1 MHENLS
7 CTLTYSMFGQQR
19 AINVNHGLD
28 RYFLWGCVAVS
39 DMGYSPSV
47 PHFKDRDKMDSI
59 YPNKFWNQ
67 TLHPDLQEKKM
78 KLKRVWLLLMENHPK
93 HRKQK

>member
-28 RYFLWGCVAVS
+28 RYLLWGCVAVS

-67 TLHPDLQEKKM
+67 TLHPDFTRKKKNEIEKGMASTNGKSS
-78 KLKRVWLLLMENHPK
+78 
-93 HRKQK
+93 